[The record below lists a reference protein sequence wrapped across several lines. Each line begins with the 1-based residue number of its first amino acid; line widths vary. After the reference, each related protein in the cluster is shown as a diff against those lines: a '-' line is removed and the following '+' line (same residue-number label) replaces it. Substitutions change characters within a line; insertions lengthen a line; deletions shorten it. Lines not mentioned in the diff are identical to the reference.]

1 MIRMSFPK
9 SGMPF
14 IEKKNLTDALKELRR
29 ILEVLNVNSILF
41 DGEAKLRIDYELI
54 KEGEWLDEDGV

>member
-1 MIRMSFPK
+1 MIRISFPK
-9 SGMPF
+9 SDMPF

-41 DGEAKLRIDYELI
+41 DGEAKLRIDYELV
-54 KEGEWLDEDGV
+54 KEGE